1 MEKGQPL
8 AAKCS
13 EFDYAVQNLT
23 QSASV
28 PTIPVMA
35 ARFVQCKGLFYAN
48 FIQYPFALCYLPI
61 IILSGCCIKIHLNPA
76 ISKSF
81 ESNKF
86 EIVRFDCIR
95 VLNSVFED
103 TTHS

>member
-35 ARFVQCKGLFYAN
+35 ARFVQFSISICSL
-48 FIQYPFALCYLPI
+48 LPI
-61 IILSGCCIKIHLNPA
+61 YDRFVRLLHW
-76 ISKSF
+76 
-81 ESNKF
+81 KF
-86 EIVRFDCIR
+86 EPLDFQW
-95 VLNSVFED
+95 NYS
-103 TTHS
+103 

>member
-8 AAKCS
+8 AARCS

-35 ARFVQCKGLFYAN
+35 ARYVLGQRE
-48 FIQYPFALCYLPI
+48 FALCYLSSTDFVW
-61 IILSGCCIKIHLNPA
+61 LLH
-76 ISKSF
+76 
-81 ESNKF
+81 
-86 EIVRFDCIR
+86 
-95 VLNSVFED
+95 
-103 TTHS
+103 